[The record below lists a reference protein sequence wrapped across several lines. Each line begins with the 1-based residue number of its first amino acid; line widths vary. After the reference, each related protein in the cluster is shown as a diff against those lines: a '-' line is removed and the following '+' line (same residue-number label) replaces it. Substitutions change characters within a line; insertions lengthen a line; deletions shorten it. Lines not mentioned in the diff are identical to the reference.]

1 MYKSVNSKK
10 PFIVNPNDEK
20 DPWNKFSSYLYLY
33 TNDSISEER
42 DLIAM
47 DATMQLKKK
56 GIKNI
61 EFKNDMAIW
70 VLSNEM
76 DDEATKTACD
86 DLFQSSVFK
95 FNKNNFEKSAQKYIY
110 LYLEKYRLAES
121 LKASK
126 EMEKNN
132 NIELYG
138 SSGLVSFGSILAI
151 ASILILYSIRQ
162 ILKDK
167 KD

>member
-1 MYKSVNSKK
+1 
-10 PFIVNPNDEK
+10 
-20 DPWNKFSSYLYLY
+20 
-33 TNDSISEER
+33 
-42 DLIAM
+42 
-47 DATMQLKKK
+47 
-56 GIKNI
+56 
-61 EFKNDMAIW
+61 MAIW